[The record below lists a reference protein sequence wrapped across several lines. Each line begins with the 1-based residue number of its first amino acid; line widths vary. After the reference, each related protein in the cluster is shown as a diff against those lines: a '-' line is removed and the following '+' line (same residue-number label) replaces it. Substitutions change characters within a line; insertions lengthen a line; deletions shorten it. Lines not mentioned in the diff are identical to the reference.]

1 MVQINRRQL
10 IKRGLITAP
19 AIILG
24 GWGKQFG
31 NPTGGFPPCMI
42 MPLGGDSNSFS
53 GINANGTAGYDPA
66 IDITNN
72 FCVEY
77 RNARATVSK
86 QYVAIARDQ
95 FQYNDSDPVFSAN
108 PIVNTGGIGPM
119 LTWMRDGA
127 LGVLN
132 PSGFCIM
139 AVTEAV
145 GGTGVGQ
152 GGVGYWGIN
161 FSNFA
166 AGGLALLVGRVNQA
180 LARNPNNVLGPMVW
194 TQGANDAI
202 GQITDI
208 TTQVSA
214 SIAYLR
220 ANITGGSNMIVLV
233 QCLVPGWV
241 AGQPSGVKAVD
252 AAIASLPSFISKCG
266 YVDPTAS
273 GLSGNIVGVT
283 GGGAFGPVPYHLTAG
298 SQRLIGNPGFMNA
311 YNSRSA

>member
-1 MVQINRRQL
+1 MVI
-10 IKRGLITAP
+10 
-19 AIILG
+19 
-24 GWGKQFG
+24 
-31 NPTGGFPPCMI
+31 
-42 MPLGGDSNSFS
+42 PLGGDSNSFS

-66 IDITNN
+66 IDVTNN

-86 QYVAIARDQ
+86 QYVAIAKDQ

-119 LTWMRDGA
+119 LTFMRNGA

-132 PSGFCIM
+132 PAGYCLM
-139 AVTEAV
+139 AVAQAV

-152 GGVGYWGIN
+152 GGVGYWGVN
-161 FSNFA
+161 FPSFSS
-166 AGGLALLVGRVNQA
+166 GGLALLVARVNQA
-180 LARNPNNVLGPMVW
+180 LARDVRNVLGPMLL
-194 TQGANDAI
+194 TFGANDAI
-202 GQITDI
+202 GQVTDT
-208 TTQVSA
+208 TTQVPA
-214 SIAYLR
+214 SVAYLR

-241 AGQPSGVKAVD
+241 AGQPAGVQAVS

-266 YVDPTAS
+266 YVDPTAP